1 MTRIYIHGKLGKI
14 FGEYH
19 ELDIS
24 RKMDVVNAIDANR
37 KGFKKTILSSFAKD
51 IHFDLVDPNGSK
63 EEFSSVD
70 EYLSQ
75 PAPEELHIVASIC
88 GSGPVIAIVMKVG
101 AAVAKVASVVSGF
114 LTGGSFLGN
123 LAMGILMEGIQ
134 MLLTP
139 KPKGPASQQIQ
150 SKIDQASYLFSSLEN
165 QAVQG
170 FPIPMLYGE
179 LRVGSSIVSV
189 NVLSEDIE
197 T

>member
-24 RKMDVVNAIDANR
+24 RKMDVVKAIDANQ
-37 KGFKKTILSSFAKD
+37 KGFKKTILSSFKKE
-51 IHFDLVDPNGSK
+51 IYFDLVDPNGSK
-63 EEFSSVD
+63 EKFDSVN

-75 PAPEELHIVASIC
+75 PAPEELHIVPSVC
-88 GSGPVIAIVMKVG
+88 GSGPFMPIFSFIATQ
-101 AAVAKVASVVSGF
+101 ATAVAGF

-123 LAMGILMEGIQ
+123 LAMSIILEGIA

-139 KPKGPASQQIQ
+139 KQKGPASQQIE
-150 SKIDQASYLFSSLEN
+150 SKVDQASYLFSSLQN

-179 LRVGSSIVSV
+179 LRVGSAIVSV
-189 NVLSEDIE
+189 NVLNEDIE
-197 T
+197 SE

>member
-1 MTRIYIHGKLGKI
+1 MTRIYIHGKLGKV

-24 RKMDVVNAIDANR
+24 RKMDVVKAIDANQ
-37 KGFKKTILSSFAKD
+37 KGFKKTILSSFKKD

-63 EEFSSVD
+63 EKFDSVN

-75 PAPEELHIVASIC
+75 PAPEELHIVPSVC
-88 GSGPVIAIVMKVG
+88 GSGPFIPIFQFIATQATAIG
-101 AAVAKVASVVSGF
+101 SF

-123 LAMGILMEGIQ
+123 LAMGIILQGISY
-134 MLLTP
+134 LLTP
-139 KPKGPASQQIQ
+139 KPKGPASQQTE
-150 SKIDQASYLFSSLEN
+150 SKVDQASYLFSSLEN

-179 LRVGSSIVSV
+179 LRAGSSIVSV
-189 NVLSEDIE
+189 NILNEDIE
-197 T
+197 SE